1 MHKLLVNEV
10 YNIIFNNNIS
20 LQSEV
25 INIKDAYKRVLTKEL
40 YYKIDDPPFDKSAMD
55 GYGYFNNG
63 NKKFLLLKESIIA
76 GDLNKNINIPENCC
90 IKIMTGA
97 AVPKNIN
104 KISKFE
110 ATEIINEENENK
122 YVYIR
127 ETERSDNIIYKGS
140 GYKKG
145 DLLLDKKILAA
156 EDISKLASNGYSEIE
171 VVKNP
176 KIAFISTG
184 NELTDITKELEEGKI
199 YDSNSFL
206 IKNKLKAMNMECQF
220 YGIVKDDYNAL
231 YDIVSKALE
240 KNDIIIVSGGISFG
254 DMDFT
259 KEVFNALN
267 IKELCHGVKIK
278 PGKPFYFGKKENKAI
293 FGLPGNPF
301 AVLVA
306 FENFVKPYIYNCMGC
321 KYNNQFFK
329 LPLLEEYKRKKSDTE
344 EYLPAEFIFNENATF
359 VKLIDYKG
367 SFYLP
372 SGIKALVKIDVGVN
386 EIKALENVSIKFI

>member
-25 INIKDAYKRVLTKEL
+25 INTKDAYKRVLKKEL
-40 YYKIDDPPFDKSAMD
+40 YYKIDDPPFNKSAMD

-63 NKKFLLLKESIIA
+63 NKKFLLLKESIMA
-76 GDLNKNINIPENCC
+76 GDSNKNINIPENCC

-110 ATEIINEENENK
+110 ATEIIDENEKK
-122 YVYIR
+122 YIYIK
-127 ETERSDNIIYKGS
+127 EAERSDNIIYKGS

-145 DLLLDKKILAA
+145 DLLLDKKILEA

-171 VVKNP
+171 VVKKP

-184 NELTDITKELEEGKI
+184 NELTDITKKLEEGKI

-206 IKNKLKAMNMECQF
+206 IKNKLKAMNIECQF
-220 YGIVKDDYNAL
+220 YGIVKDDYDSL
-231 YDIVSKALE
+231 YDVVYKALDE
-240 KNDIIIVSGGISFG
+240 NDIIIVSGGISFG

-259 KEVFNALN
+259 KKVFNALN

-278 PGKPFYFGKKENKAI
+278 PGKPLYFGKRDNKAV

-301 AVLVA
+301 AVLVS
-306 FENFVKPYIYNCMGC
+306 FENFVKPYIYNSMGV

-329 LPLLEEYKRKKSDTE
+329 LPLFEEYKRKKSDTE
-344 EYLPAEFIFNENATF
+344 EYLPAEFIFSEDATL

-372 SGIKALVKIDVGVN
+372 SNIKALVKIDIGVN
-386 EIKALENVSIKFI
+386 EIKALDNVSIKFI

>member
-10 YNIIFNNNIS
+10 YNIIFNNSIS

-25 INIKDAYKRVLTKEL
+25 INIKDAYKRVLKKEL
-40 YYKIDDPPFDKSAMD
+40 YYKIDDPPFNKSAMD

-76 GDLNKNINIPENCC
+76 GNSSKNINIPENCC

-97 AVPKNIN
+97 VVPNNIN

-110 ATEIINEENENK
+110 AAEIIDENEKK
-122 YVYIR
+122 YVYIK
-127 ETERSDNIIYKGS
+127 EDEKSDNIIYKGS

-145 DLLLDKKILAA
+145 DLLLNVKILEA

-206 IKNKLKAMNMECQF
+206 IKNKLKAMNIECQF
-220 YGIVKDDYNAL
+220 YGIVKDDYDSL
-231 YDIVSKALE
+231 YNVVYKALDE
-240 KNDIIIVSGGISFG
+240 NDIIIVSGGISFG

-278 PGKPFYFGKKENKAI
+278 PGKPFYFGKKDNKAI

-306 FENFVKPYIYNCMGC
+306 FENFVKPYIYNSMGC

-344 EYLPAEFIFNENATF
+344 EYLPAEFVFNEDATL

-372 SGIKALVKIDVGVN
+372 SNIKALVKIDVGVN
-386 EIKALENVSIKFI
+386 EIKALEKVNIKFI

>member
-10 YNIIFNNNIS
+10 YNIIFNNSIS
-20 LQSEV
+20 LQSEI
-25 INIKDAYKRVLTKEL
+25 INIKDAYKRVLKKEL
-40 YYKIDDPPFDKSAMD
+40 YYKIDDPHFDKSAMD

-76 GDLNKNINIPENCC
+76 GNSNKNINSPENCC
-90 IKIMTGA
+90 IKMMTGA
-97 AVPKNIN
+97 AVPNNIN

-110 ATEIINEENENK
+110 AAEIIDENEEK
-122 YVYIR
+122 YVYIK
-127 ETERSDNIIYKGS
+127 EAERSDNIIYKGS

-145 DLLLDKKILAA
+145 DLLLDKKILEA

-184 NELTDITKELEEGKI
+184 TELTDITKKLEEGKI

-206 IKNKLKAMNMECQF
+206 IKNKLKAMNIECQF
-220 YGIVKDDYNAL
+220 YGIVKDNYDSL
-231 YDIVSKALE
+231 YDVVSKALDE
-240 KNDIIIVSGGISFG
+240 NDIIIVSGGISFG

-259 KEVFNALN
+259 KEVYNALN

-278 PGKPFYFGKKENKAI
+278 PGKPFYFGKKDNKAV

-301 AVLVA
+301 AVLVS
-306 FENFVKPYIYNCMGC
+306 FENFVKPYIYNSMGV

-329 LPLLEEYKRKKSDTE
+329 LPLFEEYKRKKSDTE
-344 EYLPAEFIFNENATF
+344 EYLPAEFIFSEDATL

-372 SGIKALVKIDVGVN
+372 SNIKALVKIDIGVN